1 MKVINLYG
9 DSFVK
14 TCRDLATQINE
25 SGEVFDVGV
34 GILTGG
40 GFVAREVY

>member
-14 TCRDLATQINE
+14 TCRDLATQIKEHKKQQKLENK
-25 SGEVFDVGV
+25 
-34 GILTGG
+34 IRKNLRTIT
-40 GFVAREVY
+40 